1 MAWVPTY
8 ENPSV
13 LLTKVLYGSKGR
25 HIVGNVL
32 RDICNEH

>member
-13 LLTKVLYGSKGR
+13 LLTKVLYGPKGR
-25 HIVGNVL
+25 HTVGNVL
-32 RDICNEH
+32 RDIYDEN